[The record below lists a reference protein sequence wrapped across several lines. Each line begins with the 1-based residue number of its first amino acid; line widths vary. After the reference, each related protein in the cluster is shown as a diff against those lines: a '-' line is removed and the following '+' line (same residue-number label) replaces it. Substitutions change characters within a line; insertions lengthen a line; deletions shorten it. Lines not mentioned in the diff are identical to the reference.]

1 MLQAINDK
9 AKGLVGGIIILFI
22 SVPFALWGIQ
32 EYIGG
37 AEQPYAAKVND
48 VEISV
53 SDYEEALARQRQRLQ
68 SIFGDQLPNDAA
80 FEKRM
85 KQQVVDQLV
94 TQRLLEQL
102 IVSTGYNI
110 PDQTLAQKIQSLE
123 AFQQD
128 GQFITSTYKDVL
140 RSQGMTASEFEQLF
154 RRDLMMQQLQDGI
167 SKTAIVDRSS
177 LVLIDRLQKQT
188 RNVRYLLFKQSA
200 YVPGVE
206 LSDNEVQQYYKENQD
221 RYMHPEQ
228 VSVSYVELKPEHL
241 AVEVPVDEE
250 ALRRQYDLYVASL
263 AGNEQRKARH
273 ILLQVD
279 ADASEETRMAK
290 QQQIQEIL
298 EKINNGT
305 AFESIAEE
313 VSEDPGS
320 AAKGGDLGWVSKG
333 MMVPEFDDA
342 LFQLKEGEVSDIIS
356 TSFGY
361 HIIKLE
367 DIKGETP
374 VSFEKKKAELVRAAR
389 QEEMDNIF
397 YERSE
402 LMATLAYENDQT
414 LQPVVESLDL
424 EIQKTDM
431 FSRLSGQ
438 GIAQNEAVRKAAFKD
453 SVLKEGRNSDI
464 IELDKNH
471 VVVLRID
478 QHQPARPK
486 SLDEVRTQVE
496 LTLKSVKAKQLA
508 QADALQA
515 LASLQQGADMTEF
528 TKDTHVEY
536 RALGDIQRDFADVD
550 RRIVNSAFQMPKP
563 AADKTAYESIELTS
577 DVAVVAMSD
586 VKEAGAEPAAED
598 LQAMQA
604 EIQSVISNRE
614 MTAVLD
620 YLRAQSEIVIAK
632 DLF

>member
-1 MLQAINDK
+1 
-9 AKGLVGGIIILFI
+9 
-22 SVPFALWGIQ
+22 
-32 EYIGG
+32 
-37 AEQPYAAKVND
+37 
-48 VEISV
+48 
-53 SDYEEALARQRQRLQ
+53 
-68 SIFGDQLPNDAA
+68 
-80 FEKRM
+80 
-85 KQQVVDQLV
+85 
-94 TQRLLEQL
+94 
-102 IVSTGYNI
+102 
-110 PDQTLAQKIQSLE
+110 
-123 AFQQD
+123 
-128 GQFITSTYKDVL
+128 
-140 RSQGMTASEFEQLF
+140 
-154 RRDLMMQQLQDGI
+154 
-167 SKTAIVDRSS
+167 
-177 LVLIDRLQKQT
+177 
-188 RNVRYLLFKQSA
+188 
-200 YVPGVE
+200 
-206 LSDNEVQQYYKENQD
+206 
-221 RYMHPEQ
+221 
-228 VSVSYVELKPEHL
+228 
-241 AVEVPVDEE
+241 
-250 ALRRQYDLYVASL
+250 
-263 AGNEQRKARH
+263 
-273 ILLQVD
+273 
-279 ADASEETRMAK
+279 
-290 QQQIQEIL
+290 
-298 EKINNGT
+298 
-305 AFESIAEE
+305 
-313 VSEDPGS
+313 
-320 AAKGGDLGWVSKG
+320 
-333 MMVPEFDDA
+333 
-342 LFQLKEGEVSDIIS
+342 
-356 TSFGY
+356 
-361 HIIKLE
+361 
-367 DIKGETP
+367 
-374 VSFEKKKAELVRAAR
+374 
-389 QEEMDNIF
+389 
-397 YERSE
+397 
-402 LMATLAYENDQT
+402 MATLAYENDQT